1 MHKITPILFLL
12 LFLTGATVLAQNGKR
27 DEKIAE
33 AIRQVL
39 DEQVAAWNKG
49 DIEGFMQGY
58 WNSPETT
65 FSGRTFTRGWQTVL
79 ANYQKSYDTR
89 EKMGVLSFGE
99 LEVKPLSKDSA
110 FVLGT
115 WKIQDG
121 KTNPNGRFT
130 LIFRKQKEGWRI
142 IHDHTS

>member
-1 MHKITPILFLL
+1 MHKITTTLFLL
-12 LFLTGATVLAQNGKR
+12 MFLTGATALAQNGKR
-27 DEKIAE
+27 DEKVAE

-65 FSGRTFTRGWQTVL
+65 FSGRNFKRGWQTVL

-99 LEVKPLSKDSA
+99 LEIKPLSKDSA

-115 WKIQDG
+115 WKIEDG
-121 KTNPNGRFT
+121 KTNLNGRFT